1 MTLLP
6 SGAKGFTIR
15 VQELTFFHVFSHPGD
30 LNMQIRFLQSDVFC
44 FNIGVYHRQSL
55 PRTKLR
61 SAVALRGRSP
71 TEPLKKKIFE
81 IFFEILPVDF

>member
-6 SGAKGFTIR
+6 QGPKGITIR

-44 FNIGVYHRQSL
+44 FDIGVYHRPSL
-55 PRTKLR
+55 PRTNLR
-61 SAVALRGRSP
+61 SALALRGPSP
-71 TEPLKKKIFE
+71 KKKKILN
-81 IFFEILPVDF
+81 FFF

>member
-6 SGAKGFTIR
+6 LGLQGITIR

-44 FNIGVYHRQSL
+44 FNIGVHHRPSL

-61 SAVALRGRSP
+61 SDLPATSP
-71 TEPLKKKIFE
+71 KYP
-81 IFFEILPVDF
+81 